1 MSRRCPTSEFIP
13 VEQGIIDKEYNGY
26 ITADRPNSESY
37 CSITYKGN
45 GVGWCW
51 NNEERKV
58 ENITFLNKRL
68 TVDEQEEWRKAHYE
82 AKDPR
87 EQLNLMGLYND
98 MYDVGDASHEMYNA
112 WTSIDWYEMAE
123 NLSREDFF
131 LVGIAPAPWDC
142 YSIDNPVAAVI
153 EEENGTRFWCH
164 MGKSWI
170 DRMRKQMREIY
181 NNMMGIEE

>member
-13 VEQGIIDKEYNGY
+13 VEQGIVNKEYNGY
-26 ITADRPNSESY
+26 QTLDKPGSECF

-45 GVGWCW
+45 GVGWRW
-51 NNEERKV
+51 NDEEKKV

-68 TVDEQEEWRKAHYE
+68 TIEEQEAWRIAHYE

-98 MYDVGDASHEMYNA
+98 MYDVGDASHEMYNG
-112 WTSIDWYEMAE
+112 WITIDWYEMAE
-123 NLSREDFF
+123 NLIREEFY
-131 LVGIAPAPWDC
+131 LVGVAPAPWDC
-142 YSIDNPVAAVI
+142 FSIDDPIAMVA
-153 EEENGTRFWCH
+153 EDEDGNRFWCH
-164 MGKSWI
+164 AGRNWVE
-170 DRMRKQMREIY
+170 RMRKQMREIY